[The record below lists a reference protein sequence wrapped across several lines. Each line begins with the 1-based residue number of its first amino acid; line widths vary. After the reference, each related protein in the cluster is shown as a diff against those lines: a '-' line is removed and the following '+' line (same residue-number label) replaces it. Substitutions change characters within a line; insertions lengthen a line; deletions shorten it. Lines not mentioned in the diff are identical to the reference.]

1 MGTLPPDELLRLW
14 KLEKLPV
21 EMAIGQILQHL
32 VEMYAATNNLHKLRT
47 DVNRLMAARV
57 APRPTPKDK
66 PKSPE
71 ETSKTD

>member
-32 VEMYAATNNLHKLRT
+32 VEMYAATDNLHKLRT
-47 DVNRLMAARV
+47 DVNRLLAARV
-57 APRPTPKDK
+57 ALRPTPKDK

-71 ETSKTD
+71 EAPKTD